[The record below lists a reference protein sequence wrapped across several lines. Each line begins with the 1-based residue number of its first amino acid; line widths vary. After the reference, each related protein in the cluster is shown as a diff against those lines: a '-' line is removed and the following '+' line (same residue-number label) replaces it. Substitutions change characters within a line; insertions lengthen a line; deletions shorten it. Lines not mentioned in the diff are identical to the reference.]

1 MQLTK
6 QEKMQRLVDQM
17 GRCYLCPFAF
27 HRVKI
32 VPYSGSIESP
42 VALVGEGPGKEE
54 DESGEAFIGPAG
66 RDMTT
71 AMTSFSIKREHL
83 FICNLLKCRPKK
95 PYSLKDNATPG
106 KFEVENCFP
115 YLWEQINIV
124 KPKLVVLVGG
134 TAAKWVLNVGSV
146 TMGKSA
152 GNKDKLKVFG
162 KNVVDWDCDYTIMWH
177 PAAALHNPNNKKIVN
192 QSMKDTFH
200 LVRQYL
206 TIGD

>member
-42 VALVGEGPGKEE
+42 VALVGEGPGREE
-54 DESGEAFIGPAG
+54 DESGEAFVGPAG

-83 FICNLLKCRPKK
+83 FICNILKCRPKK

-124 KPKLVVLVGG
+124 QPKLVVLVGG
-134 TAAKWVLNVGSV
+134 TSAKWVLN
-146 TMGKSA
+146 TTNINMGEMVDKT
-152 GNKDKLKVFG
+152 DKLEVFG
-162 KNVVDWDCDYTIMWH
+162 PNEVTWDCDYTIMYH
-177 PAAALHNPNNKKIVN
+177 PAWALHNPEKKGIVN
-192 QSMKDTFH
+192 NSMKDTFH
-200 LVRQYL
+200 RVRQYL